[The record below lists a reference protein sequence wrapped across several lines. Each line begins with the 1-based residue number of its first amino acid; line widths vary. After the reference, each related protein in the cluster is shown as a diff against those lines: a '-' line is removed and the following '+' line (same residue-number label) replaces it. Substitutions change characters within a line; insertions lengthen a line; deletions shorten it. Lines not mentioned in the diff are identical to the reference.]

1 VNRSTTS
8 GPVLPSEPL
17 IALVNYGAS
26 TTQFL
31 SYLNENTV
39 LSIEGIKSFLFTMRE
54 IQDTQTDILSSID
67 SESVLIR
74 QSNETIRDR
83 LLTTNNLLREI
94 KALLAVPVPLRKET

>member
-1 VNRSTTS
+1 MNRSTSS
-8 GPVLPSEPL
+8 GPPLPDEPL

-26 TTQFL
+26 TSQFL
-31 SYLNENTV
+31 SYLNENTLV
-39 LSIEGIKSFLFTMRE
+39 SIEGIKSFLFTMRE
-54 IQDTQTDILSSID
+54 NQETQLDLSSSIE

-94 KALLAVPVPLRKET
+94 KALLAVPVPLMKES

>member
-1 VNRSTTS
+1 
-8 GPVLPSEPL
+8 L

-31 SYLNENTV
+31 SYLNENTLV
-39 LSIEGIKSFLFTMRE
+39 SIEGIKSFLFTMRE

>member
-1 VNRSTTS
+1 MSRSTSS
-8 GPVLPSEPL
+8 GPPPPDEPL

-26 TTQFL
+26 TSQFL
-31 SYLNENTV
+31 SYLNENTLV
-39 LSIEGIKSFLFTMRE
+39 SIEGIKSFLFTMRE
-54 IQDTQTDILSSID
+54 NQETQLDFSSSIE

-94 KALLAVPVPLRKET
+94 KALLAVPVPLMKES